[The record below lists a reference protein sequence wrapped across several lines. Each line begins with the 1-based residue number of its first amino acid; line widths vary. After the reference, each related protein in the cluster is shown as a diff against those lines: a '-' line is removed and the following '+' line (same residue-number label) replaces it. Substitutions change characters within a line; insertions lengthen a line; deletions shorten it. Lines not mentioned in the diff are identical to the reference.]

1 MFLEYLFCFTSL
13 DDVSPY
19 VCSYYYISVSFFF
32 SFTICSLNIL
42 LIKILVIPFWFLGLT
57 CFLIGSIHD
66 LCIFFTSMLFLT
78 KSDGRY
84 IL

>member
-1 MFLEYLFCFTSL
+1 MMFHLTCVRIIIFRY
-13 DDVSPY
+13 
-19 VCSYYYISVSFFF
+19 FFF
-32 SFTICSLNIL
+32 CFTICSLNIL

-78 KSDGRY
+78 KSDGRH